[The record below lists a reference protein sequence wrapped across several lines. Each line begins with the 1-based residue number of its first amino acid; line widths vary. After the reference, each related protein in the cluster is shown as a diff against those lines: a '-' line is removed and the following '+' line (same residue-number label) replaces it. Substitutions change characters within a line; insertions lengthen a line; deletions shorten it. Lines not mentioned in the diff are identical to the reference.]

1 MGEFD
6 IMHITSLFF
15 MGFIPFLFSLCF
27 HEMAHAWMARR
38 KGDRTAEM
46 MGRLSMNPFVH
57 ADPLG
62 TFVLPLSSI
71 IFGIPFA
78 FGWAKPVPVNER
90 NLKRP
95 TEDMFWISL
104 AGPAS
109 NMFLAVVGAT
119 ICAIAMI
126 NAQST
131 SGTAFS
137 VAGFFFGFVVVNLM
151 LAVFNLIPIHPLDGG
166 KVIARFLPRSANQFL
181 EDNQMALN
189 MALLVLFVMGG
200 LRFFGPY
207 IRNTAE
213 LLTTSIEFLIRSMI

>member
-1 MGEFD
+1 
-6 IMHITSLFF
+6 MHIAAAFF

-27 HEMAHAWMARR
+27 HEMAHAWMAKK
-38 KGDRTAEM
+38 KGDKTAEHL
-46 MGRLSMNPFVH
+46 GRLSMNPFVH
-57 ADPLG
+57 ADPIG

-71 IFGIPFA
+71 LFGIPFA

-95 TEDMFWISL
+95 MEDMFWISL
-104 AGPAS
+104 AGPVS
-109 NMFLAVVGAT
+109 NMLLAVIGAT

-126 NAQST
+126 NANSTQST
-131 SGTAFS
+131 SFS
-137 VAGFFFGFVVVNLM
+137 IAGFFFGFVVVNLM

-189 MALLVLFVMGG
+189 MALLVLFMMGG

-207 IRNTAE
+207 LRDTAE
-213 LLTTSIEFLIRSMI
+213 LLTTSIEFLLRSIF